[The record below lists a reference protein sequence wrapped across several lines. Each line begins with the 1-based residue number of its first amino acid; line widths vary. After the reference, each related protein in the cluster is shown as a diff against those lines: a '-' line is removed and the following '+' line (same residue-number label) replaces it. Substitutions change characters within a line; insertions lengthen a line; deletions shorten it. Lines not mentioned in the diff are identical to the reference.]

1 MSLENSKI
9 GDRFAIFAAKLGNQ
23 IHLRSLRDAFATVM
37 PLYILAGLATLLNNT
52 VFTWI
57 FKGKTLAN
65 VQYWGTTLSNATLN
79 FSGVMIAA
87 MIGYCLAKNRRF
99 ENPIAA
105 AMVSI
110 AALIVMMPNTVQLIP
125 DGAKK
130 AVSISA
136 VLPYTNLGTGAM
148 FAGIIMGL
156 AATEVFIRISHM
168 KKLQINLGDNIP
180 PAVSNSFNVLIPVI
194 LVLSGFAIVSALLND
209 FTGMN
214 LINLITTFIQEPLR
228 HVGTS
233 IWGVLLLYSLGNMLW
248 LFGIHH
254 SVIYSSILEPLLI
267 INITQNIAAYSAGRA
282 IPNIIN
288 VSQVAAFGLI
298 GGSGSTLC
306 LLIATFLFSRNKVSR
321 NVAKLSVAPGI
332 FNINEPVIFGY
343 PIVYNISLIFP
354 FIVVPALGVFVSYF
368 ATVMGWMN
376 PCVTLVPWTTPV
388 GISAFLAT
396 AGDWRAVVIQ
406 LLILVAGVL
415 IYTPFVKINDRVAE
429 KELEQQAAEASDK

>member
-1 MSLENSKI
+1 MSLENSKL

-57 FKGKTLAN
+57 FKGSTLTS
-65 VQYWGTTLSNATLN
+65 VQYWGTLLSNATLN

-110 AALIVMMPNTVQLIP
+110 AALILMMPNTVSLIP

-156 AATEVFIRISHM
+156 VATEIFIRVSHM
-168 KKLQINLGDNIP
+168 KRLQINLGDNIP

-194 LVLSGFAIVSALLND
+194 LVLSGLAIVSALLNNLA
-209 FTGMN
+209 GMN

-233 IWGVLLLYSLGNMLW
+233 IWGVLLLYSLGNLLW

-267 INITQNIAAYSAGRA
+267 INITQNIAAYSAGKA

-288 VSQVAAFGLI
+288 VSQVASFGLI

-321 NVAKLSVAPGI
+321 NVASLSVAPGI

-354 FIVVPALGVFVSYF
+354 FIFVPALGVFVSWA
-368 ATVMGWMN
+368 ATVAGWMN

-415 IYTPFVKINDRVAE
+415 IYAPFVKINDKVAE
-429 KELEQQAAEASDK
+429 KQAEEQLADQQ